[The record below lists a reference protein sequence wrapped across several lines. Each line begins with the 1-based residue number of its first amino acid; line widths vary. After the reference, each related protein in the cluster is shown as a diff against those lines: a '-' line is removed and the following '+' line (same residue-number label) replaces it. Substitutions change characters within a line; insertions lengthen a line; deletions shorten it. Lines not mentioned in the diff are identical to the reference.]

1 MSNPYAAL
9 PKRVTIC
16 EVGPRDGLQ
25 NEAQTVSAADKVR
38 YVEMLVDAG
47 VRTIE
52 VTSFVS
58 PAAVP
63 QMADA
68 DEVFPAIRKRA
79 GVRYIAL
86 VPNQR
91 GLDRAIAA
99 GVRDIVVFTAA
110 SDTFAK
116 RNIRMSIE
124 DSLNVFRV
132 VIARAHADGMRVR
145 ASVSTAFGCPFE
157 GAVPPANVVRV
168 AQQLLDAGADS
179 LSIADT
185 IGVGT
190 PNQVIDVVSALL
202 DAGVGLDQ
210 FGLHFHDTRGTGL
223 ANIMAGLQTGV
234 HQFDASA
241 GGLGGCPFA
250 PGATGNVATEDA
262 LYLLHG
268 MGIET
273 GIDIDRLRDASRF
286 IDGVL
291 DGRVVSRAYRAPG
304 RSRDV
309 AFGFICCAAVASR
322 YWLRSRGRRR
332 RPAMGCGTGRL

>member
-1 MSNPYAAL
+1 MSNPYAAF

-25 NEAQTVSAADKVR
+25 NEAQTVAAADKVR

-47 VRTIE
+47 VRAIE

-58 PAAVP
+58 PSAVP

-68 DEVFPAIRKRA
+68 DEVFPAIRKHE
-79 GVRYIAL
+79 GVRYITL

-91 GLDRAIAA
+91 GLDRALAA
-99 GVRDIVVFTAA
+99 GVREIAVFTAA
-110 SDTFAK
+110 SDTFAQ
-116 RNIRMSIE
+116 RNIRMSID

-132 VIARAHADGMRVR
+132 VIARAHADGMTVR

-157 GAVPPANVVRV
+157 GAVPAANVVRL
-168 AQQLLDAGADS
+168 AQQLLELGADT

-185 IGVGT
+185 IGVAT
-190 PNQVIDVVSALL
+190 PNQVIEVVSGLL
-202 DAGVGLDQ
+202 DAGITLDQ
-210 FGLHFHDTRGTGL
+210 FGLHFHDTRGTAL
-223 ANIMAGLQTGV
+223 ANIMAGLQLGV
-234 HQFDASA
+234 HEYDSSA

-250 PGATGNVATEDA
+250 PGATGNVATEDV
-262 LYLLHG
+262 LYLLDG

-273 GIDIDRLRDASRF
+273 GIDIEKLRDASRF

-291 DGRVVSRAYRAPG
+291 RGRVVSRAYRALE
-304 RSRDV
+304 
-309 AFGFICCAAVASR
+309 AAAAR
-322 YWLRSRGRRR
+322 
-332 RPAMGCGTGRL
+332 T

>member
-1 MSNPYAAL
+1 VNNPYSAF

-25 NEAQTVSAADKVR
+25 NEAETVSAADKVR

-47 VRTIE
+47 ITAIE
-52 VTSFVS
+52 ATSFVS

-63 QMADA
+63 QLADA
-68 DEVFPAIRKRA
+68 DEVFPAIHKRD

-99 GVRDIVVFTAA
+99 DVREIAVFTAA
-110 SDTFAK
+110 SESFAQ

-124 DSLNVFRV
+124 TSLATFRI
-132 VIARAHADGMRVR
+132 VIARAHAAGMAVR

-157 GAVPPANVVRV
+157 GAVPIANVVRV
-168 AQQLLDAGADS
+168 SQALLDAGADT

-185 IGVGT
+185 IGVAT
-190 PNQVIDVVSALL
+190 PNQVIDVVNALRES
-202 DAGVGLDQ
+202 GIGLER
-210 FGLHFHDTRGTGL
+210 FGLHFHDTRGTAL
-223 ANIMAGLQTGV
+223 ANIMAGLQLGV
-234 HQFDASA
+234 REYDASA

-250 PGATGNVATEDA
+250 PGATGNVATEDV
-262 LYLLHG
+262 LYLLNG

-286 IDGVL
+286 IDGAL
-291 DGRVVSRAYRAPG
+291 HGRVVSRAYRALEAAAA
-304 RSRDV
+304 RSV
-309 AFGFICCAAVASR
+309 
-322 YWLRSRGRRR
+322 
-332 RPAMGCGTGRL
+332 

>member
-1 MSNPYAAL
+1 MNNPYASF
-9 PKRVTIC
+9 PKRVTVC

-38 YVEMLVDAG
+38 YIEMLVDAG
-47 VRTIE
+47 VRAIE

-68 DEVFPAIRKRA
+68 DEVFPAIRKRD

-91 GLDRAIAA
+91 GLDRAMAA
-99 GVRDIVVFTAA
+99 GVREIGVFTAA
-110 SDTFAK
+110 SETFAQ
-116 RNIRMSIE
+116 RNIRMSTE
-124 DSLNVFRV
+124 DSLNVFRIA
-132 VIARAHADGMRVR
+132 IARAHADGIRVR

-157 GAVPPANVVRV
+157 GAVPVANVVRL
-168 AQQLLDAGADS
+168 AQRLLDAGADT

-185 IGVGT
+185 IGVAT
-190 PNQVIDVVSALL
+190 PNQVIAVVGALL
-202 DAGVGLDQ
+202 DAGITLDR
-210 FGLHFHDTRGTGL
+210 FGLHFHDTRGTAL
-223 ANIMAGLQTGV
+223 ANIMAGLQLGV
-234 HQFDASA
+234 HEYDASA

-250 PGATGNVATEDA
+250 PGATGNVATEDVI
-262 LYLLHG
+262 YLFDG

-273 GIDIDRLRDASRF
+273 GIDLVKLRDASRF

-291 DGRVVSRAYRAPG
+291 HGRVVSRAYRALE
-304 RSRDV
+304 
-309 AFGFICCAAVASR
+309 AAASR
-322 YWLRSRGRRR
+322 
-332 RPAMGCGTGRL
+332 A

>member
-1 MSNPYAAL
+1 VSNPYATF

-47 VRTIE
+47 VPAIE

-58 PAAVP
+58 PVAVP

-68 DEVFPAIRKRA
+68 DEVFPAIRKRE

-91 GLDRAIAA
+91 GLDRALAC
-99 GVRDIVVFTAA
+99 GVREIAVFTAA
-110 SDTFAK
+110 SDTFAQ

-124 DSLNVFRV
+124 DSLNVFRI
-132 VIARAHADGMRVR
+132 VIARAHADGMQVR

-157 GAVPPANVVRV
+157 GDVPAANVVRL
-168 AQQLLDAGADS
+168 AQQLLDLGADT

-185 IGVGT
+185 IGVAT
-190 PNQVIDVVSALL
+190 PNQVIEVVSGLL
-202 DAGVGLDQ
+202 DAGIALDR
-210 FGLHFHDTRGTGL
+210 FGLHFHDTRGTAL
-223 ANIMAGLQTGV
+223 ANVMAGLQLGV
-234 HQFDASA
+234 LEYDSSA

-250 PGATGNVATEDA
+250 PGATGNVATEDV
-262 LYLLHG
+262 LYLLNG
-268 MGIET
+268 MGIAT
-273 GIDIDRLRDASRF
+273 GIDLAKLRDASRF

-291 DGRVVSRAYRAPG
+291 HGRVVSRAYRALE
-304 RSRDV
+304 
-309 AFGFICCAAVASR
+309 AAASR
-322 YWLRSRGRRR
+322 
-332 RPAMGCGTGRL
+332 A

>member
-1 MSNPYAAL
+1 VNNPYAAF

-47 VRTIE
+47 VRAIE

-58 PAAVP
+58 PIAVP

-68 DEVFPAIRKRA
+68 DEVFPAIRKRD
-79 GVRYIAL
+79 GVRYITL

-91 GLDRAIAA
+91 GLDRAMAA
-99 GVRDIVVFTAA
+99 GVREIAVFTAA
-110 SDTFAK
+110 SDTFAQ

-124 DSLNVFRV
+124 DSLNVFRI
-132 VIARAHADGMRVR
+132 VIARAHADGIAVR

-157 GAVPPANVVRV
+157 GAVPAANVVRL
-168 AQQLLDAGADS
+168 AQQLLDAGADT

-185 IGVGT
+185 IGVAT
-190 PNQVIDVVSALL
+190 PNQVIEVVSGLL
-202 DAGVGLDQ
+202 DAGITLDR
-210 FGLHFHDTRGTGL
+210 FGLHFHDTRGTAL
-223 ANIMAGLQTGV
+223 ANIMAGLQLGV
-234 HQFDASA
+234 HEFDSSA

-250 PGATGNVATEDA
+250 PGATGNVATEDV
-262 LYLLHG
+262 LYLLDG

-273 GIDIDRLRDASRF
+273 GVDIGKLRDASRF
-286 IDGVL
+286 VDGVL
-291 DGRVVSRAYRAPG
+291 HGRVVSRAYRALE
-304 RSRDV
+304 
-309 AFGFICCAAVASR
+309 AASR
-322 YWLRSRGRRR
+322 
-332 RPAMGCGTGRL
+332 A

>member
-1 MSNPYAAL
+1 VSNPYAAF

-38 YVEMLVDAG
+38 YVEMLVDA
-47 VRTIE
+47 RLRAIE

-63 QMADA
+63 QLADA
-68 DEVFPAIRKRA
+68 DEVFPAIRKRE
-79 GVRYIAL
+79 GVRYITL

-91 GLDRAIAA
+91 GLDRALAA
-99 GVRDIVVFTAA
+99 GVREIAVFTAA
-110 SDTFAK
+110 SDTFAQ

-132 VIARAHADGMRVR
+132 VIARAHAEGIAVR

-157 GAVPPANVVRV
+157 GAVPADNVVRV
-168 AQQLLDAGADS
+168 AQQLLDAGADT

-185 IGVGT
+185 IGVAT
-190 PNQVIDVVSALL
+190 PNQVIEVVSALL
-202 DAGVGLDQ
+202 DAGITLDR
-210 FGLHFHDTRGTGL
+210 FGLHFHDTRGTAL
-223 ANIMAGLQTGV
+223 ANIMAGLQLGV
-234 HQFDASA
+234 HEYDSSA

-250 PGATGNVATEDA
+250 PGATGNVATEDV
-262 LYLLHG
+262 LYLLDG

-273 GIDIDRLRDASRF
+273 GIDPVKLRDASRF

-291 DGRVVSRAYRAPG
+291 HGRVVSRAYRALE
-304 RSRDV
+304 
-309 AFGFICCAAVASR
+309 AAATR
-322 YWLRSRGRRR
+322 
-332 RPAMGCGTGRL
+332 T

>member
-1 MSNPYAAL
+1 MSNPYATF

-47 VRTIE
+47 VPAIE

-58 PAAVP
+58 PVAVP

-68 DEVFPAIRKRA
+68 DEVFPAIRKRE

-91 GLDRAIAA
+91 GLDRALAC
-99 GVRDIVVFTAA
+99 GVREIAVFTAA
-110 SDTFAK
+110 SDTFAQ

-124 DSLNVFRV
+124 DSLNVFRI
-132 VIARAHADGMRVR
+132 VIARAHADGMQVR

-157 GAVPPANVVRV
+157 GDVPAANVVRL
-168 AQQLLDAGADS
+168 AQQLLDLGADT

-185 IGVGT
+185 IGVAT
-190 PNQVIDVVSALL
+190 PNQVIEVVSGLL
-202 DAGVGLDQ
+202 DAGIALDR
-210 FGLHFHDTRGTGL
+210 FGLHFHDTRGTAL
-223 ANIMAGLQTGV
+223 ANVMAGLQLGV
-234 HQFDASA
+234 HEYDSSA

-250 PGATGNVATEDA
+250 PGATGNVATEDV
-262 LYLLHG
+262 LYLLNG
-268 MGIET
+268 MGIAT
-273 GIDIDRLRDASRF
+273 GIDLAKLRDASRF

-291 DGRVVSRAYRAPG
+291 HGRVVSRAYRALE
-304 RSRDV
+304 
-309 AFGFICCAAVASR
+309 AAASR
-322 YWLRSRGRRR
+322 
-332 RPAMGCGTGRL
+332 A